1 MIGEE
6 YYKRTVLIIAKILD
20 SFPPLLQPER
30 SSGSTQMKGS
40 QIVYAKQ
47 VLEAVA
53 RNLNRFP
60 GIAA

>member
-1 MIGEE
+1 MIREE
-6 YYKRTVLIIAKILD
+6 YFKRTILIIAKIWV

-30 SSGSTQMKGS
+30 SSGSTLIKGS